1 MGNNFTP
8 AWIKKGFFNESLFCD
23 DFLSTHQLLYV
34 NGAFFTPDGRV
45 TDTMNLRCEIFD
57 MLRDHIGANIAKRVS
72 NVVDVLKLAAQV
84 EDFPP
89 ITDRI
94 ALANG
99 TLYLDG
105 TFQEGKPEI
114 VRNRL
119 PVKYDP
125 KAAQPV
131 HWLRFLSDLLYPEDI
146 PTVQEFI
153 GYCLIPSN
161 KGQRMMV
168 IKGSGGEGTTC
179 ATAPP
184 NSVSC
189 GWAEASVYRRTVS
202 MRGSTGQLDKEANS
216 MAYITKRGNSYSVR
230 YTYEDEHGK
239 SCDKWESFPTKE
251 EATNRKKQ
259 IEHELAAGTF
269 LIPSSVTVAEFLM
282 DWLPKQC
289 SKHKW
294 APKTYESNL
303 STIQNLIIP
312 YIGSMEMQ
320 KLKPYHMENLYT
332 TLSKTPCGSYI
343 EGKKQ
348 KLTEKQKQ
356 RFLSGTKIHEVHRLL
371 GTAFQYA
378 VEWGILVKSPVPVD
392 SPKKSTQERTI
403 WTVEEMRAALDSME
417 DPILHLAV
425 HLTLV
430 GALRE
435 GEIVG
440 LTPEDLDF
448 DSEDGIGT
456 FRINKSM
463 QRVRK
468 EALNQVDDG
477 CIIKVFPDKLERS
490 TTSLILKS
498 TKTASSCRT
507 IFMTS
512 ALKEELKKW
521 LNQLAA
527 DEMKDPTRYH
537 DSGMLFRLPNGLAV
551 EPVLIRK
558 KFLKWQDAHPE
569 FPRIVFHG
577 LQHSSAT
584 YQLMISG
591 GDVKA
596 VQGTTGH
603 ATADMLVNTYA
614 HIQQSSRVELGKK
627 FEEGFYAKQES
638 PSLQAVPAEGE
649 PTISIT
655 ALLELLKNADPEVK
669 AQLRLALLT

>member
-1 MGNNFTP
+1 
-8 AWIKKGFFNESLFCD
+8 
-23 DFLSTHQLLYV
+23 
-34 NGAFFTPDGRV
+34 
-45 TDTMNLRCEIFD
+45 
-57 MLRDHIGANIAKRVS
+57 
-72 NVVDVLKLAAQV
+72 
-84 EDFPP
+84 
-89 ITDRI
+89 
-94 ALANG
+94 
-99 TLYLDG
+99 
-105 TFQEGKPEI
+105 
-114 VRNRL
+114 
-119 PVKYDP
+119 
-125 KAAQPV
+125 
-131 HWLRFLSDLLYPEDI
+131 
-146 PTVQEFI
+146 
-153 GYCLIPSN
+153 
-161 KGQRMMV
+161 
-168 IKGSGGEGTTC
+168 
-179 ATAPP
+179 
-184 NSVSC
+184 
-189 GWAEASVYRRTVS
+189 
-202 MRGSTGQLDKEANS
+202 

-312 YIGSMEMQ
+312 YIGDMEMQ
-320 KLKPYHMENLYT
+320 KLRPYHMENLYT

-348 KLTEKQKQ
+348 ELTEKQKQ
-356 RFLSGTKIHEVHRLL
+356 RFLSGTTIHEVHRLL

-403 WTVEEMRAALDSME
+403 WTVEEMRAALDCME

-440 LTPEDLDF
+440 LTPEDLNF
-448 DSEDGIGT
+448 DAADGIGT

-512 ALKEELKKW
+512 ALKEELKKR

-527 DEMKDPTRYH
+527 DKRKDTARYH
-537 DSGMLFRLPNGLAV
+537 ESGMLFRLPNGL
-551 EPVLIRK
+551 R
-558 KFLKWQDAHPE
+558 
-569 FPRIVFHG
+569 
-577 LQHSSAT
+577 HSSAT
-584 YQLMISG
+584 YQLLQSD
-591 GDVKA
+591 GDFKS
-596 VQGTTGH
+596 VQGNTGH
-603 ATADMLVNTYA
+603 ATASVLMDTYA
-614 HIQQSSRVELGKK
+614 HTQDKPR
-627 FEEGFYAKQES
+627 
-638 PSLQAVPAEGE
+638 
-649 PTISIT
+649 
-655 ALLELLKNADPEVK
+655 LELTEKIEANFYSQDLTPAAPQPRQNEKPAATKISGKEILEAIRLMDADERRE
-669 AQLRLALLT
+669 LTRALFA